1 MKFLDYIDSIS
12 EWSGKILRLLA
23 YILTATV
30 LFEVMMR
37 YIFNNPTDWAFDTVM
52 MMNTG
57 LFLGGAAYV
66 TLTNRHIKVDVIF
79 NRFPRRIQIAIDL
92 IYYIVFFFPLV
103 LTMVWFGSKFAY
115 MSWAW
120 GEISNTSTWGE
131 KIWFWKAIIPASF
144 FLLLLQGIVE
154 FIRTI
159 MSWKEARNVT

>member
-1 MKFLDYIDSIS
+1 MKFFDYIDSIS
-12 EWSGKILRLLA
+12 EWSGKILRWLA
-23 YILTATV
+23 YVLTATV
-30 LFEVMMR
+30 LFEIMMR

-52 MMNTG
+52 MMNAG

-79 NRFPRRIQIAIDL
+79 DRLPRRVQIAIDL
-92 IYYIVFFFPLV
+92 IYYTVFFFPLV
-103 LTMVWFGSKFAY
+103 LTMIWFGSKFAY
-115 MSWAW
+115 MSWTW

-159 MSWKEARNVT
+159 ISWKGERNVT